1 MKALLPTAIALLALP
16 VLAAAHPHKA
26 DPDTHTAE
34 TEKRWLFFGDRDA
47 TGPGSSDAE
56 DVVKRRVIIRKS
68 EDGESETVDSFSW
81 DGDELTDMA
90 KDLEAAIAES
100 GVLSDMARMLS
111 DLAEEVEIERGESG
125 GTALRIAGE
134 EMLRFKLDRNRS
146 VDEALSITGLGRN
159 LTVERETIVE
169 DGKTRTRIVIEMDG
183 GEDVELALPER
194 D

>member
-1 MKALLPTAIALLALP
+1 MKVLLPAALALLALP
-16 VLAAAHPHKA
+16 MMASAHPHPSDAEAESNKA
-26 DPDTHTAE
+26 
-34 TEKRWLFFGDRDA
+34 EKRWLFFGDRDA
-47 TGPGSSDAE
+47 PETEAASE

-68 EDGESETVDSFSW
+68 EDGESETVESFSW

-125 GTALRIAGE
+125 STALRIAGE
-134 EMLRFKLDRNRS
+134 EMLRFKLDRERN

-159 LTVERETIVE
+159 LTVERETVVE

-183 GEDVELALPER
+183 GEDVELDLPER